1 MMSTESERRPYS
13 VEAEGESATAG
24 ETRAESQYDR
34 SGDAERRPEAGAVG
48 ESAATRPDTEQA
60 ANPDPIDEA
69 GRARTTDA
77 ASEPNRPGPVA
88 QEAESARGNAPAGQ
102 HATHAEHTELGDD
115 AERGSI
121 GTAEQTA
128 SHDSGTGSGVT
139 PTAVPAAEDQ
149 PAPLFADTDLD
160 RLRTQWREAQVT
172 FVDDPSDAVARA
184 DTLLSDII
192 DQITATY
199 QQRKRELD
207 ERRGDTSDT
216 EGLRQALRGY
226 RAFFDQLL
234 SIGG

>member
-1 MMSTESERRPYS
+1 MSTESERRPYS
-13 VEAEGESATAG
+13 VEAEGESATA
-24 ETRAESQYDR
+24 RPDSQYDR
-34 SGDAERRPEAGAVG
+34 SGEAERRHEAGAVG
-48 ESAATRPDTEQA
+48 ESTATRQDTEQA
-60 ANPDPIDEA
+60 ANPDLIDEA
-69 GRARTTDA
+69 GRARTTEA
-77 ASEPNRPGPVA
+77 ASEPDRLGSVA
-88 QEAESARGNAPAGQ
+88 KEEAESARGNAPAGQ
-102 HATHAEHTELGDD
+102 HATYAEHTELGDD

-121 GTAEQTA
+121 GTAEQAA

-139 PTAVPAAEDQ
+139 PTAAPAAEDQ

>member
-1 MMSTESERRPYS
+1 MSTESERRPYS

-24 ETRAESQYDR
+24 ETRAESQYDG
-34 SGDAERRPEAGAVG
+34 SGEAERRHEAGAMS
-48 ESAATRPDTEQA
+48 ESAATRQDTGQA
-60 ANPDPIDEA
+60 ANPDLIDEA

-77 ASEPNRPGPVA
+77 ASEPDRPGSVA
-88 QEAESARGNAPAGQ
+88 QEAESSRGNAPAGQ
-102 HATHAEHTELGDD
+102 HATHTELGDD

-121 GTAEQTA
+121 GTAEQA
-128 SHDSGTGSGVT
+128 AAHDSGTGSGVT
-139 PTAVPAAEDQ
+139 PTAAPAAEDR
-149 PAPLFADTDLD
+149 PAPLFADSDLD

>member
-1 MMSTESERRPYS
+1 
-13 VEAEGESATAG
+13 
-24 ETRAESQYDR
+24 
-34 SGDAERRPEAGAVG
+34 
-48 ESAATRPDTEQA
+48 
-60 ANPDPIDEA
+60 
-69 GRARTTDA
+69 
-77 ASEPNRPGPVA
+77 
-88 QEAESARGNAPAGQ
+88 
-102 HATHAEHTELGDD
+102 
-115 AERGSI
+115 
-121 GTAEQTA
+121 
-128 SHDSGTGSGVT
+128 
-139 PTAVPAAEDQ
+139 
-149 PAPLFADTDLD
+149 
-160 RLRTQWREAQVT
+160 VT

>member
-1 MMSTESERRPYS
+1 MSTESERRPYS

-34 SGDAERRPEAGAVG
+34 SGEAERRHEAGTVG
-48 ESAATRPDTEQA
+48 ESPATRPDAERS
-60 ANPDPIDEA
+60 ANPDLIDEA
-69 GRARTTDA
+69 GGARTTDVA
-77 ASEPNRPGPVA
+77 AEPNRPGPVA
-88 QEAESARGNAPAGQ
+88 QEAD
-102 HATHAEHTELGDD
+102 ATHAEHTGLGDD
-115 AERGSI
+115 AERGGT
-121 GTAEQTA
+121 GTAEQAA
-128 SHDSGTGSGVT
+128 SRDSGTGSGVT

>member
-1 MMSTESERRPYS
+1 M
-13 VEAEGESATAG
+13 
-24 ETRAESQYDR
+24 
-34 SGDAERRPEAGAVG
+34 G
-48 ESAATRPDTEQA
+48 ESAATRQDTEQA
-60 ANPDPIDEA
+60 ANPDLIDEA

-77 ASEPNRPGPVA
+77 ASEPDRPGPVA

-102 HATHAEHTELGDD
+102 HATHAEFGDD
-115 AERGSI
+115 AEHGGI
-121 GTAEQTA
+121 GTAEQA
-128 SHDSGTGSGVT
+128 AAHDSGTGSGVT
-139 PTAVPAAEDQ
+139 PTAAPAAEDQ

>member
-1 MMSTESERRPYS
+1 MSTESERRPYS
-13 VEAEGESATAG
+13 VEAEGESAAAG
-24 ETRAESQYDR
+24 ETRAESQYDM
-34 SGDAERRPEAGAVG
+34 SGEAERRHEAGTVG
-48 ESAATRPDTEQA
+48 ESAATRQDAERT
-60 ANPDPIDEA
+60 ANPDLIDED
-69 GRARTTDA
+69 GRARTTDV
-77 ASEPNRPGPVA
+77 ASEPNRPGPVG
-88 QEAESARGNAPAGQ
+88 QEAESVRGNAPAGQ
-102 HATHAEHTELGDD
+102 HATHAELGDD

-121 GTAEQTA
+121 GTAEQAA
-128 SHDSGTGSGVT
+128 SRDSGTGSGVT
-139 PTAVPAAEDQ
+139 PTAAPSAQDQ